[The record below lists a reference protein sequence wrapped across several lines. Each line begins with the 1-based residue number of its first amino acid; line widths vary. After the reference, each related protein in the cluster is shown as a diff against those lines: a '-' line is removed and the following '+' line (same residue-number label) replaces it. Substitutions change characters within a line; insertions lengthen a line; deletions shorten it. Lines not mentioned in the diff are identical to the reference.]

1 VGELNAQVK
10 ELKLNVEALER
21 ERDFYF
27 GKLRDVEILLQTYGG
42 ADKELVDK
50 MFKILYATEE
60 DFVTVDVSWK
70 RAPSDAI
77 AHACLPC
84 RKTAMNFHQRK
95 LQHKP
100 QPRPLPTR
108 QEAKLPRRKS
118 LRMPTNRTTSEARQ
132 PNKM

>member
-1 VGELNAQVK
+1 MAASRGAKEGASSVASGGAAARKVGELNAQVK

-60 DFVTVDVSWK
+60 DFVTVDVRETLHAHALEP
-70 RAPSDAI
+70 RAP
-77 AHACLPC
+77 
-84 RKTAMNFHQRK
+84 
-95 LQHKP
+95 
-100 QPRPLPTR
+100 
-108 QEAKLPRRKS
+108 
-118 LRMPTNRTTSEARQ
+118 
-132 PNKM
+132 PNC